1 MKNRILL
8 SVTAILL
15 VSVGASVSATTVE
28 KDVGASAV
36 LSESLSAYVVP
47 AVLPEIAAVDGGA
60 TTYVTILM
68 ANEEFVVLEACRFER
83 VAVDV
88 SYTDSEHRFRQ
99 KRMYFNNKKLP
110 VPSFDYIASGGVSN
124 SLRA

>member
-8 SVTAILL
+8 
-15 VSVGASVSATTVE
+15 
-28 KDVGASAV
+28 SAV

-47 AVLPEIAAVDGGA
+47 AELPEIAAVDGGA

-68 ANEEFVVLEACRFER
+68 ANEESVVLEACRFER

-110 VPSFDYIASGGVSN
+110 VSLFDYIASD